1 MKCYQVTISG
11 KVTHKGFRFG
21 AMQMAYKLGITGFV
35 QYRKRDTLLI
45 EAEGKEMKLKKFID
59 WCNSGPVWAK
69 VAEIKVNEV
78 AVKGYS
84 SFNILHDKSE
94 KFIPVGTVREQPM
107 EKRNKSL
114 LGSLLTVFD
123 LDFKKRKGS
132 LTFERNDSEEF
143 LIAES
148 VGN

>member
-21 AMQMAYKLGITGFV
+21 AMQTAYKLGITGFV
-35 QYRKRDTLLI
+35 QYRSRDTLLI

-59 WCNSGPVWAK
+59 WCTSGPVWAK

-84 SFNILHDKSE
+84 SFNILHDKTE
-94 KFIPVGTVREQPM
+94 KFIPVGNVRPQLE
-107 EKRNKSL
+107 ERKNKSL
-114 LGSLLTVFD
+114 LGSLLTVFEFD
-123 LDFKKRKGS
+123 LKKSKGS
-132 LTFERNDSEEF
+132 LTFEKNDAEEY
-143 LIAES
+143 LLPQSA
-148 VGN
+148 GN